1 MSTLYINLCFHL
13 CLFSQD
19 RYQKSVTALLQR
31 KNYLMILIK
40 ITKLLLIGTIPTQY
54 RQQYIK

>member
-13 CLFSQD
+13 CLFSLD
-19 RYQKSVTALLQR
+19 TKKCNCSITEEELL
-31 KNYLMILIK
+31 NDLIN

-54 RQQYIK
+54 HQQYIN